1 MRLQPTREGE
11 IQVYE
16 KAYQSSQYRM
26 GGRRMAHV
34 QDILRDLA
42 KRHGQGKS
50 LLDVGTGRHET
61 LTFASVAGF
70 QGCMGTEVVRE
81 LLVDGLVVYAEA
93 HSLPFEDGSF
103 DHVTCFDVLE
113 HLIEDDIR
121 PALREMYRVARI
133 SCTVSASEQPSIYNG
148 RELHISKR
156 PKAKWLALIQ
166 ECWPGAVCIGNA
178 GASPCFQAIKG

>member
-1 MRLQPTREGE
+1 MRTTTTREEE

-16 KAYQSSQYRM
+16 KAYQSRSYRM

-34 QDILRDLA
+34 QDILRDLVT
-42 KRHGQGKS
+42 RHGEGKS

-61 LTFASVAGF
+61 LTFAGVYGMK
-70 QGCMGTEVVRE
+70 GCMGTEVVRS

-93 HSLPFEDGSF
+93 HHLPFEDGSF

-133 SCTVSASEQPSIYNG
+133 TCTVSASEQSSIHNG
-148 RELHISKR
+148 RELHISRR
-156 PKAKWLALIQ
+156 PKAQWLTLIQ

-178 GASPCFQAIKG
+178 GASPAFQVIKG